1 MKPHL
6 TMPLLLAS
14 ALVLPGCGGSST
26 DSVTAA
32 ENSTAIA
39 TVTDSVNPTSSTDTN
54 TSPVTNV
61 ANTQTLTVAET
72 TTLLYVRE
80 EEKLARDVYLTLYN
94 RWGQKVFQ
102 TIATTS
108 EQTHMDAIKT
118 QLDLYGLNDPV
129 MSDIVGAFTDS
140 SLGTLYTQLT
150 QQGSTSL
157 TEGLKVGAFIE
168 EYDIQDLQ
176 EAINE
181 AQQGSQ
187 PATVIRTYTNL
198 MCGSRNHLR
207 AFVRQLEMNG
217 VVYAAQLLSQAN
229 VNLIVDS
236 TNEQCDQP

>member
-6 TMPLLLAS
+6 TIPLLLAS
-14 ALVLPGCGGSST
+14 ALVLPGCSGSST
-26 DSVTAA
+26 DNV

-39 TVTDSVNPTSSTDTN
+39 TVTDSVNTPTTDTN
-54 TSPVTNV
+54 ASPVTNV
-61 ANTQTLTVAET
+61 ANIQPLTVAET
-72 TTLLYVRE
+72 ATLLYVRE
-80 EEKLARDVYLTLYN
+80 EEKLARDVYLALYSH
-94 RWGQKVFQ
+94 WGQKVFQ

-118 QLDLYGLNDPV
+118 QLDLYDLNDPV
-129 MSDIVGAFTDS
+129 MSDTGGTFTDL

-150 QQGSTSL
+150 QQGLTSL

-176 EAINE
+176 AAINE

-187 PATVIRTYTNL
+187 PATVIQTYTNL

-217 VVYAAQLLSQAN
+217 VVYTAQLLSQAD

-236 TNEQCDQP
+236 ANEQCDQS